1 MSSNKPPKNFSYS
14 RLDENEMDQ
23 LFEQAIY
30 DAAKAL
36 EEDDDS
42 YDEDTYGVMEV
53 PQNSF
58 VQLVASFDPDYKPCP
73 SNLDPQQ
80 CRYGVDL
87 DAIWRGTYEG

>member
-1 MSSNKPPKNFSYS
+1 MSSNTPPKDFSYA
-14 RLDENEMDQ
+14 RLDEEEMDQ

-30 DAAKAL
+30 AAAKAL

-42 YDEDTYGVMEV
+42 YDEDAYRVMEV
-53 PQNSF
+53 SQNSF
-58 VQLVASFDPDYKPCP
+58 VQLVESFDPDYQPAP

-87 DAIWRGTYEG
+87 DSIWRGTDE